1 MQFGRASQAAKTSRK
16 DAKLTQQRMAM
27 EDDLF
32 YVKGVY
38 IPSRKRT
45 APGSTRG
52 DRVF

>member
-32 YVKGVY
+32 M
-38 IPSRKRT
+38 SRSLYPIKKT
-45 APGSTRG
+45 AGIGFNQR
-52 DRVF
+52 